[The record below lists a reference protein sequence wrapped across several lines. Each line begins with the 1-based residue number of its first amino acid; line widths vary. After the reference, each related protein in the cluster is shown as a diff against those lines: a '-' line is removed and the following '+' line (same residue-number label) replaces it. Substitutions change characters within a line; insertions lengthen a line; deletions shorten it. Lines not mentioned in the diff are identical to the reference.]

1 MEGGTIVELTV
12 SNAKGMHW
20 NGTKQC
26 TRCCGF
32 AGYKRDGVG
41 LTNSHLME
49 MRLDTWQYITP
60 AGVTFPDVNT
70 TGEKVRSSTCL
81 SLSQHYQYCPGI
93 ARDQARCFFE
103 WPWA

>member
-12 SNAKGMHW
+12 SNAHGMHW

-70 TGEKVRSSTCL
+70 TGEKVRPALLTTTLVHSSDR
-81 SLSQHYQYCPGI
+81 CP
-93 ARDQARCFFE
+93 
-103 WPWA
+103 

>member
-12 SNAKGMHW
+12 SNAHGMHW

-32 AGYKRDGVG
+32 AGYKRDDGVG

-60 AGVTFPDVNT
+60 AGVTFPAVNT
-70 TGEKVRSSTCL
+70 TGEKVRPSACL
-81 SLSQHYQYCPGI
+81 SIAALLYHTAP
-93 ARDQARCFFE
+93 ARDQQAHCFFE
-103 WPWA
+103 

>member
-1 MEGGTIVELTV
+1 M
-12 SNAKGMHW
+12 SNAHGMHW

-60 AGVTFPDVNT
+60 AGVTFPDVNP
-70 TGEKVRSSTCL
+70 TGEKVRPSACP
-81 SLSQHYQYCPGI
+81 SLSQHYSTILPRHCT
-93 ARDQARCFFE
+93 RSDSLLL
-103 WPWA
+103 